1 MLAGPGCSEM
11 YIARQRYVLAPPPL
25 QVVLWDTADME
36 QRGLVNMSRTYFSQC
51 VGVILVYDKGN
62 LSSLFDLKNWV
73 RKAGDSQWAGSL
85 VLSLW
90 CNDKGEYPN
99 EVTEENRTDFTRTS
113 PHPIPAH
120 LVFDVNAKE
129 GCNVDES
136 FEQVIAAIHQKW
148 TAASCST
155 TLGTGSKIT
164 LSTHKTNKQEPK
176 KRCFC

>member
-1 MLAGPGCSEM
+1 MLAS
-11 YIARQRYVLAPPPL
+11 PL

-36 QRGLVNMSRTYFSQC
+36 QSGLVNMSRTYFSQC

-62 LSSLFDLKNWV
+62 LSSLFDLKDWV
-73 RKAGDSQWAGSL
+73 RRVEDSQWASSL

-90 CNDKGEYPN
+90 CNDTGEYPN
-99 EVTEENRTDFTRTS
+99 EVTEENRTDFTQTCS
-113 PHPIPAH
+113 HPIPTH

-136 FEQVIAAIHQKW
+136 YRQVIAAIHQKW

-155 TLGTGSKIT
+155 SQGTGSKIT
-164 LSTHKTNKQEPK
+164 LSSHDTQPK
-176 KRCFC
+176 KRCPC